1 MEANSILTYIQSH
14 GYIVLF
20 LSLFFGIVGIPAPE
34 ESLLFFIG
42 IFVSHDQLHLLKS
55 LFFAISGATVGM
67 VVAYIAGYTF
77 GSPLLFKYGH
87 FIGFHRRRYR
97 YVYRHFRKRAFL
109 VIPFGYFVPGIRQ
122 LSPYMAGVVR
132 FPFLPFLFLSF
143 LGASFWI
150 SLFICVGKFLGERI
164 HIPLHVLPW
173 LTVLFFSLFF
183 VALYVK
189 SRKQK

>member
-34 ESLLFFIG
+34 ESLLFLVG
-42 IFVSHDQLHLLKS
+42 IFISHDQLHLFKS
-55 LFFAISGATVGM
+55 LFFAVFGATVGM
-67 VVAYIAGYTF
+67 VIAYVAGYTF

-87 FIGFHRRRYR
+87 YIGFHRRRYR
-97 YVYRHFRKRAFL
+97 YMYRHFRKRAL
-109 VIPFGYFVPGIRQ
+109 WVITFGYFIPGVRQ

-132 FPFLPFLFLSF
+132 FPFLPFLCLSF
-143 LGASFWI
+143 AGATFWI
-150 SLFICVGKFLGERI
+150 SLFVCVGKLLGERI

-173 LTVLFFSLFF
+173 LTLLFFSLFF
-183 VALYVK
+183 IILYMK
-189 SRKQK
+189 KRKQS

>member
-1 MEANSILTYIQSH
+1 VEANSVLTYIQSH

-20 LSLFFGIVGIPAPE
+20 LSLFFGIVGISAPE
-34 ESLLFFIG
+34 ESLLFFVG
-42 IFVSHDQLHLLKS
+42 IFISHAQLHLFKS
-55 LFFAISGATVGM
+55 LFFAISGATIGM
-67 VVAYIAGYTF
+67 VVAYVAGYTF

-87 FIGFHRRRYR
+87 YIGFHRRRYR

-109 VIPFGYFVPGIRQ
+109 LIPFGYFVPGIRQ

-150 SLFICVGKFLGERI
+150 CLFIFVGKFLGERI

-173 LTVLFFSLFF
+173 ITLLFFSLFF
-183 VALYVK
+183 IALYVK
-189 SRKQK
+189 NRKQK